1 MQRERKPK
9 NFLPQPVYKGGPK
22 AMSVFIAD
30 QMNYPK
36 EAIKNKIEGTV
47 VLRITISYKGL
58 VVGSQVKS
66 GLGHGCDE
74 EAKRIVNLLVF
85 EGFRLPKAKK
95 KTAAVPE
102 AGTRLSYNI
111 VSNQKANKPSYNYTI
126 TIGS

>member
-1 MQRERKPK
+1 
-9 NFLPQPVYKGGPK
+9 
-22 AMSVFIAD
+22 MSVFIAD

-85 EGFRLPKAKK
+85 EVTKKVRKGKILFHKTINIRFRLPKAKK